1 MTPSKRPTPSARRAR
16 LESATADALLEAH
29 AKARE
34 LAEDAIEE
42 QRQEERAWPKRR

>member
-1 MTPSKRPTPSARRAR
+1 MTRAQRPAARAR

-34 LAEDAIEE
+34 RVEDEAQE
-42 QRQEERAWPKRR
+42 QRDEERAWPRRRG